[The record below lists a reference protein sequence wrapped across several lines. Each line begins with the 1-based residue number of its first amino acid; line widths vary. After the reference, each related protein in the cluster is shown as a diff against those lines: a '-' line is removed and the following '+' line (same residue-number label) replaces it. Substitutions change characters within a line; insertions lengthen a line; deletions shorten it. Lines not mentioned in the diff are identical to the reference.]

1 MFKNV
6 YSSWFLN
13 LYAECETQPASDYG
27 WSECIKQIY
36 KLRKKNS
43 VDTPHA

>member
-1 MFKNV
+1 MLKNV

-27 WSECIKQIY
+27 W
-36 KLRKKNS
+36 
-43 VDTPHA
+43 